1 MKKII
6 NLFSIFLL
14 ITISCML
21 TGCDILDN
29 LLGGSGSNEKVENFD
44 NELESSTGKWLL
56 KDDEDTYFTFDGSK
70 NIMTYSYVEDGI
82 KKYNGTYRVVSKGTS
97 KDVIT
102 PLTFIF
108 TRSDK
113 EKEDWV
119 GCYVEDFNSDFTQF
133 TIMSE
138 EEDLG
143 MIDGSIH
150 TYIYRISELPYKMG
164 SYILEGNDYKV
175 ESDNYKYSN
184 EFCIPNGTYT
194 LETGERFTFLYTKHV
209 TNELFQYINGETIIE
224 GTITIAED
232 KKTIYLYIEN
242 DPYNKVTNADKER
255 YDTTFGIYYPPDFYL
270 RGDFSNPNKIV
281 INDLYHH
288 TESPSEIEDS
298 TWVFGT
304 YNKIN

>member
-1 MKKII
+1 MKKIA
-6 NLFSIFLL
+6 NLFSVLL
-14 ITISCML
+14 LTTISCVL
-21 TGCDILDN
+21 ASCDLLND
-29 LLGGSGSNEKVENFD
+29 LLGGNGSNNSEKHFD
-44 NELESSTGKWLL
+44 SELESSTGKWLL
-56 KDDEDTYFTFDGSK
+56 QDDTDTYFTFDGSK
-70 NIMTYSYVEDGI
+70 NVMTYIYVEDGI
-82 KKYNGTYRVVSKGTS
+82 SKYSGTYRVVSQGTG

-102 PLTFIF
+102 PLIFVF

-113 EKEDWV
+113 DKEDWV
-119 GCYVEDFNSDFTQF
+119 ECYVEDFDNDFTQF

-143 MIDGSIH
+143 IIDGSIH

-164 SYILEGNDYKV
+164 SYILEGNEYKV

-184 EFCIPNGTYT
+184 QFCIPSGTYT
-194 LETGERFTFLYTKHV
+194 LETGVRFIFLYTKPV
-209 TNELFQYINGETIIE
+209 TNELFQYVNGETIIE

-242 DPYNKVTNADKER
+242 DPYNKVTDADKEH
-255 YDTTFGIYYPPDFYL
+255 YDTTFSIYYPPDFYL

-281 INDLYHH
+281 INGLYHH
-288 TESPSEIEDS
+288 AESPSEIEDS

-304 YNKIN
+304 YIKN